1 MPSEKLI
8 LKHSWNAFGNTRDPT
23 PEYPISYNVG
33 MSYSQRPDR
42 VRLTMGNEQSIISS
56 IYTRIA
62 IDCASMN
69 FRHAR
74 IDENG
79 RYLEEIDSGL
89 NRCLNLA
96 ANKDQS
102 ARDFVQDVVMSM
114 LDEGVIALVPTNTTA
129 NPKLT
134 GSYDIQSMRT
144 AKILEWF
151 PNHLR
156 LRCYDDRVGDT
167 KEIMLPKEVV
177 AIVENPFYAV
187 MNEPN
192 STLKRLIYKL
202 NILDAIDKQS
212 GSGKLD
218 MIIQLPYN
226 VEANRQREK
235 AEASRTR
242 IEEQLTN
249 SRYGIAYA
257 GATEKIVQLNRPVE
271 NNLMEQV
278 EYLTSMLYGQLGLTD
293 EIMNGTADE
302 KVMLNYYNRCIE
314 PIVAAICNAMRWK
327 FLTQTARTQG
337 QSVIFYRDPFKLV
350 PTDDLA
356 NIADK
361 FTRNE
366 ILTSNEMRVVIGYKP
381 SDDPRADE
389 LRNKNISANK
399 DQLSDKGPT
408 QQQEVKDDQGRRNQ
422 NA

>member
-1 MPSEKLI
+1 MPSERMI
-8 LKHSWNAFGNTRDPT
+8 LKHSWNAFRNRDPT
-23 PEYPISYNVG
+23 TDYPVPYNAG
-33 MSYSQRPDR
+33 FGYSRRPDR
-42 VRLTMGNEQSIISS
+42 TVLTMGNEQSIVSS

-62 IDCASMN
+62 IDCSSIN

-89 NRCLNLA
+89 NRCLNLS
-96 ANKDQS
+96 ANKDQTG
-102 ARDFVQDVVMSM
+102 RDFIQDVVLSM
-114 LDEGVIALVPTNTTA
+114 LDEGVIAIVPTDTTA
-129 NPKLT
+129 NPKVT
-134 GSYDIQSMRT
+134 GSYDVQSMRT

-151 PNHLR
+151 PNDVR
-156 LRCYDDRVGDT
+156 VRCYDDRTGDYQ
-167 KEIMLPKEVV
+167 ELLLPKDFVS
-177 AIVENPFYAV
+177 IIENPFYAV

-202 NILDAIDKQS
+202 NLLDAIDKQS

-226 VEANRQREK
+226 VDSDRQKTR
-235 AEASRTR
+235 AELSRTR
-242 IEEQLTN
+242 IEDQLAN

-278 EYLTSMLYGQLGLTD
+278 TYLTSMLYGQLGITD

-302 KVMLNYYNRCIE
+302 KVMLNYYNRSIE
-314 PIVAAICNAMRWK
+314 PIASKICDAMKWK

-350 PTDDLA
+350 PADDLA

-366 ILTSNEMRVVIGYKP
+366 ILTGNEMRVVIGYKP
-381 SDDPRADE
+381 SKDPRADE
-389 LRNKNISANK
+389 LRNKNIAANK
-399 DQLSDKGPT
+399 DQLSERGPT
-408 QQQEVKDDQGRRNQ
+408 QNQEVNDEKGRRNQ

>member
-1 MPSEKLI
+1 MPSEKLV

-74 IDENG
+74 IDDNG

-156 LRCYDDRVGDT
+156 LRCYDDRVGDS
-167 KEIMLPKEVV
+167 KEIMLPKDVV

-226 VEANRQREK
+226 VDSDRQKTR
-235 AEASRTR
+235 AEISRTR
-242 IEEQLTN
+242 IEDQLAN

-278 EYLTSMLYGQLGLTD
+278 TYLTSMLYGQLGLTD

-314 PIVAAICNAMRWK
+314 PIVASICNAMRWK

-350 PTDDLA
+350 PTEDLA

-366 ILTSNEMRVVIGYKP
+366 ILTGNEMRVVIGYKP

-389 LRNKNISANK
+389 LRNKNLKASG
-399 DQLSDKGPT
+399 DQLSNQGPT
-408 QQQEVKDDQGRRNQ
+408 KQQEVKDDKGRRNQ

>member
-1 MPSEKLI
+1 MPSKGKI
-8 LKHSWNAFGNTRDPT
+8 VLKHSWNAFRNRDPT
-23 PEYPISYNVG
+23 TEYPVPYNAG
-33 MSYSQRPDR
+33 MSYSHRPDR
-42 VRLTMGNEQSIISS
+42 TILSMGNEQSIVSS

-74 IDENG
+74 IDDNG

-96 ANKDQS
+96 ANKDQA
-102 ARDFVQDVVMSM
+102 ARDFIQDVVLSM
-114 LDEGVIALVPTNTTA
+114 LDEGVIAIVPTDTTA

-151 PNHLR
+151 PNFVR
-156 LRCYDDRVGDT
+156 VRCYDDRRGDHQ
-167 KEIMLPKEVV
+167 ELVLPKDFV
-177 AIVENPFYAV
+177 AIIENPFYSV

-192 STLKRLIYKL
+192 STLRRLIYKL

-218 MIIQLPYN
+218 LIIQLPYN
-226 VEANRQREK
+226 VDSERQMKR

-242 IEEQLTN
+242 IEDQLAD
-249 SRYGIAYA
+249 SKYGIAYA
-257 GATEKIVQLNRPVE
+257 GATEKIVQLNRAVE

-302 KVMLNYYNRCIE
+302 KVMLNYYNRSIE
-314 PIVAAICNAMRWK
+314 PIVSTICNAMKWK

-350 PTDDLA
+350 PTDNLA
-356 NIADK
+356 DIADK

-366 ILTSNEMRVVIGYKP
+366 ILTGNEMRVVLGYKP
-381 SDDPRADE
+381 SEDPRADE
-389 LRNKNISANK
+389 LRNKNLRAPG
-399 DQLSDKGPT
+399 DQLSDQGPT
-408 QQQEVKDDQGRRNQ
+408 KTQEVKDNNRRRNQ